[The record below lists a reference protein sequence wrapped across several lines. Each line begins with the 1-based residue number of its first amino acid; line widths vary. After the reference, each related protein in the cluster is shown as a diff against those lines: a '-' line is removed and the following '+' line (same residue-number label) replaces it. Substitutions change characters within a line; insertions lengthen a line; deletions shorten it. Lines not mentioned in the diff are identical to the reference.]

1 MIMKVSALIRS
12 IENGNYDNVVK
23 SLYPNKD
30 MSDRKD
36 RIIKLAQDF
45 KELYGDLDAIIFSV
59 PGRTELTGNHT
70 DHNNGRVIAA
80 SVDIDIIAIAAKCD
94 CKTVRIK
101 SVGYREDTVD
111 ISNPTPDEV
120 RKGSSSAIIA
130 GIADYFGK
138 HGYKYGGFCA
148 YTTSDVMTGSGLS
161 SSAAFEVMVAR
172 IFSEFYNDGNIALM
186 ELAKAGKYAENE
198 FFGKPCG
205 LMDQAACASG
215 GCLWMDFENSLD
227 PKTEKIE
234 TDLSKYGYRLCIVN
248 TGGNHADL
256 TDDYAAVPA
265 EMKSIAALMGKQTLR
280 SCDEE
285 DFMGRISYLRSI
297 VGDRAIMRAM
307 HFFAENKRVDV
318 QKDALK
324 KGDFD
329 TYLKNVTASGN
340 SSFKFLQNVY
350 TTKNV
355 GEQGISLALAIT
367 ENFGAVCRVHG
378 GGFAG
383 TIQAYISAEKI
394 EAYKSA
400 IEAIFGEN
408 SCQVYTIR
416 PYGAAAVYE
425 NGIKD

>member
-1 MIMKVSALIRS
+1 MQVTQLIKVI
-12 IENGNYDNVVK
+12 NDGGYDKVIA

-30 MSDRKD
+30 VLNRRE
-36 RIIKLAQDF
+36 RIIKLAEDF
-45 KELYGDLDAIIFSV
+45 KELYGDLDAILFSV

-94 CKTVRIK
+94 KEEVRIK
-101 SVGYREDTVD
+101 SIGYREDVVD
-111 ISNPTPDEV
+111 ISDPNPDNV

-130 GIADYFGK
+130 GIADYFNK
-138 HGYKYGGFCA
+138 NGYKCGGFCA

-172 IFSEFYNDGNIALM
+172 IFSEFYNNGDIALM
-186 ELAKAGKYAENE
+186 ELAKAGKYAENI

-215 GCLWMDFENSLD
+215 GCLWMDFEDGMN
-227 PKTEKIE
+227 PKTEKIDF
-234 TDLSKYGYRLCIVN
+234 DLSKYGYRLCIVN

-265 EMKSIAALMGKQTLR
+265 EMKSVAALMGKQTLR
-280 SCDEE
+280 QCDEA
-285 DFMGRISYLRSI
+285 DFMGRISYMRSI
-297 VGDRAIMRAM
+297 IGDRAIMRAM
-307 HFFAENKRVDV
+307 HFFAENKRVDA
-318 QKDALK
+318 QKQALK
-324 KGDFD
+324 EGRIEDYFN
-329 TYLKNVTASGN
+329 YVTASGN

-350 TTKNV
+350 TNKNV
-355 GEQGISLALAIT
+355 EEQGISLALAIA
-367 ENFGAVCRVHG
+367 ENFGVTCRVHG

-383 TIQAYISAEKI
+383 TTQAYVPADKVDD
-394 EAYKSA
+394 YKKA

-416 PYGAAAVYE
+416 PFGAAAVYE
-425 NGIKD
+425 DRIKD

>member
-1 MIMKVSALIRS
+1 MKATELIKS
-12 IENGNYDNVVK
+12 IENGSYDRVFS

-30 MSDRKD
+30 LSDRKE
-36 RIIKLAQDF
+36 RIINLAKDF
-45 KELYGDLDAIIFSV
+45 CQLYGDMETVLFSV
-59 PGRTELTGNHT
+59 PGRTELIGNHT
-70 DHNNGRVIAA
+70 DHNNGKVIAA
-80 SVDIDIIAIAAKCD
+80 SVDIDIIAIAAKCESE
-94 CKTVRIK
+94 TVRIK

-111 ISNPTPDEV
+111 ISDPTPDSV

-130 GIADYFGK
+130 GIADYFRK
-138 HGYKYGGFCA
+138 HNYNYGGFCA

-172 IFSEFYNDGNIALM
+172 IFSEFYNNGDIALM

-215 GCLWMDFENSLD
+215 GCLWMDFENNLE
-227 PKTEKIE
+227 PKTEKLDI
-234 TDLSKYGYRLCIVN
+234 DLSKYGYRLCIIN

-265 EMKSIAALMGKQTLR
+265 EMKSIAALMGKQVLR
-280 SCDEE
+280 SCDEA
-285 DFMGRISYLRSI
+285 DFMGRISYMRSI

-307 HFFAENKRVDV
+307 HFFGENKRIDS
-318 QKDALK
+318 QKNAILQ
-324 KGDFD
+324 GDFD
-329 TYLKNVTASGN
+329 TYLKNITDSGN

-350 TTKNV
+350 TTKNSS
-355 GEQGISLALAIT
+355 EQGISLALAMT
-367 ENFGAVCRVHG
+367 ESFGAVCRVHG

-383 TIQAYISAEKI
+383 TIQAYIPEEKVSEYKAYI
-394 EAYKSA
+394 ENV
-400 IEAIFGEN
+400 FGEN

-416 PYGAAAVYE
+416 PFGAAAVYE
-425 NGIKD
+425 NKIKD

>member
-1 MIMKVSALIRS
+1 MQASALIKA
-12 IENGNYDNVVK
+12 IENGNYDK
-23 SLYPNKD
+23 AITALYPNKD
-30 MSDRKD
+30 VLDRRN
-36 RIIKLAQDF
+36 RIIQLAQDF
-45 KELYGDLDAIIFSV
+45 CELYGDLDVTLFSV
-59 PGRTELTGNHT
+59 PGRTELSGNHT

-80 SVDIDIIAIAAKCD
+80 SVDIDIIAVAAKCD
-94 CKTVRIK
+94 CQEVRIK

-111 ISNPTPDEV
+111 ISDPVPDAV

-130 GIADYFGK
+130 GIADYFRK
-138 HGYKYGGFCA
+138 NGYKYGGFCA

-172 IFSEFYNDGNIALM
+172 IFSEFYNNGDIALM

-215 GCLWMDFENSLD
+215 GCLWMDFENSAS
-227 PKTEKIE
+227 PKTEKVEI
-234 TDLSKYGYRLCIVN
+234 DLSKFGYRLCIVN

-280 SCDEE
+280 SCDEA
-285 DFMGRISYLRSI
+285 DFIGRISYLRSI

-307 HFFAENKRVDV
+307 HFFNENKRVDA
-318 QKDALK
+318 QKEALK
-324 KGDFD
+324 QGDFD
-329 TYLKNVTASGN
+329 TYLSYVTASGN

-350 TTKNV
+350 TNKNV
-355 GEQGISLALAIT
+355 EEQGISLALAIT

-383 TIQAYISAEKI
+383 TIQAYIPEEKVASYKAAM
-394 EAYKSA
+394 EAV
-400 IEAIFGEN
+400 FGEN

-416 PYGAAAVYE
+416 PFGAAAVYE